1 MGTSRQ
7 PSADPARTGRHQPAD
22 VDSGNAHEGG
32 GWIVSIAFWC
42 CLLAAAGLYA
52 AVSLAPRWLA
62 YERLHA
68 EHDAAQLRLIA
79 LEQEVEEL
87 ARISAALASEPA
99 YAAELA
105 RIDFRAALPSAESI
119 PVEPPLQLRRTPRGA
134 DVPPGADRTTTR
146 GADGH
151 SPRGAGTAWSTRLVE
166 PFAMNV
172 RVRRGTLTAA
182 AVLAVFAFGFLHE
195 GHADQA
201 RAASRGLR
209 IAAVR
214 LIARYRRR
222 AG

>member
-1 MGTSRQ
+1 M
-7 PSADPARTGRHQPAD
+7 ARTGRQQPTDA
-22 VDSGNAHEGG
+22 DSGNAHEGG

-62 YERLHA
+62 YEHLHT
-68 EHDAAQLRLIA
+68 EHDAAQARLIA
-79 LEQEVEEL
+79 LEQEVEDL
-87 ARISAALASEPA
+87 ARISEALASEPA

-105 RIDFRAALPSAESI
+105 RIDFRTALPSAESI

-134 DVPPGADRTTTR
+134 DVPPGDDRTTTR
-146 GADGH
+146 VAEGRV
-151 SPRGAGTAWSTRLVE
+151 PRDAGPSWSIRFVE
-166 PFAMNV
+166 PFATNV

-195 GHADQA
+195 SHADQA
-201 RAASRGLR
+201 RAAARGLR
-209 IAAVR
+209 IAAVH

>member
-1 MGTSRQ
+1 M
-7 PSADPARTGRHQPAD
+7 AMTGRHPPTDAD
-22 VDSGNAHEGG
+22 PGNAHEGG

-68 EHDAAQLRLIA
+68 EHNAAQARLIA
-79 LEQEVEEL
+79 LEQEVEDL
-87 ARISAALASEPA
+87 ARISAALSSEPA

-119 PVEPPLQLRRTPRGA
+119 PVEPTLQLRRTPGSA
-134 DVPPGADRTTTR
+134 DVPPGADRATTR
-146 GADGH
+146 AGDGR
-151 SPRGAGTAWSTRLVE
+151 PPWDAGSDWSTRCVE
-166 PFAMNV
+166 PFATNV

-182 AVLAVFAFGFLHE
+182 AVLAVFAFAFLHE